1 VTDPLS
7 SDLASLRIDRSP
19 PSGGAAKR
27 VVVALVLV
35 GSVGAAG
42 WVAYP
47 RIRGQVF
54 ETDVTTTE
62 VALLSPVQSSI
73 QVTATGYIVP
83 QVTSKVGPHDTG
95 RLASVLVKEGDTVKA
110 GQVLAEMETF
120 DQRSAVA
127 AAESRIAVARA
138 RVETAR
144 ATLAETRQKVA
155 RESPLVEHGAESKSV
170 LDDLVAQ
177 QTSLEQQV
185 KAAEA
190 EVAATEAERGTLG
203 LSLRERT
210 VVAPIDG
217 TVVSKPMKPGEI
229 ASPGDTAA
237 IVELADFRSLLAEVD
252 VPENRLGS
260 IRIRGPAEIILD
272 AYPDRHFRG
281 EVVELGK
288 RVDRS
293 KATLVVK
300 VKFSDAILTCD
311 PAADG
316 TSAKRGVVAHDE
328 PQAWLHRLDHAPDGT
343 SADRGLLP
351 GGTPETWLHRLD
363 HAPDGTSAERGVVAR
378 DAPETCRPDGVL
390 PEMSAHVSFLSAAV
404 SDDALKA
411 PPKKVV
417 LANAVVERDG
427 RKVVF
432 VVGDDGAAHSVPVTV
447 GSTLGTSVE
456 LLAGP
461 ASGARVVASPPPE
474 LVDGMKVKE
483 KGVG

>member
-1 VTDPLS
+1 VADPLS
-7 SDLASLRIDRSP
+7 TDLASLRIDRSP
-19 PSGGAAKR
+19 ASGSATKR
-27 VVVALVLV
+27 AVVTLLLV
-35 GSVGAAG
+35 GSVCGAG
-42 WVAYP
+42 WMAYP

-54 ETDVTTTE
+54 KTDVATTE

-95 RLASVLVKEGDTVKA
+95 RLASVLVKEGDTVRA

-144 ATLAETRQKVA
+144 ATLAETKQKVA
-155 RESPLVEHGAESKSV
+155 REGPLVEHGAESKSV

-217 TVVSKPMKPGEI
+217 TVVGKPMKPGEI

-252 VPENRLGS
+252 VPENRLAS
-260 IRIRGPAEIILD
+260 IRVRGPAEIILD

-316 TSAKRGVVAHDE
+316 TSAKRGVVARDE

-343 SADRGLLP
+343 SAERGLLP
-351 GGTPETWLHRLD
+351 
-363 HAPDGTSAERGVVAR
+363 RGE
-378 DAPETCRPDGVL
+378 PETCRQDGVL

-411 PPKKVV
+411 APKKVV

-461 ASGARVVASPPPE
+461 ASGVRVVASPPPE